1 MSINQETSNKNEN
14 FILEKDNKLYTIS
27 INKDKKKEDSIII
40 QCREKPNIF
49 NCYELNLNLIEFFNL
64 NSIFKICENINDIH
78 SKLLSFF
85 KNNKVN
91 IESIGTNN
99 IKISLIFFNLIGE
112 QKKIELNLNQKQKD
126 SLDIISELF
135 LEINNLIEDVT
146 LLKEENKTLKNNL
159 FKEINILKNENS
171 NLIQKYESLNMSFAS
186 FQNGFNKLNI
196 KSDLKISNVDN
207 FKINAIATDS
217 IQEKN
222 KEENE
227 NLESKQENQEQN
239 IIVSNLPNS
248 SKIIEEGENSNE
260 IDGNEDFNNLS
271 LNFTKNKLLADD
283 SYYQKD
289 NYNNNF
295 TSFKSRNNQYYLVY
309 VNKESSIILYNLLNE
324 EKDEI
329 QNAHEDPIFFIKHYL
344 DLRYNINKDI
354 IISSSENRCKIWS
367 IDDNLKCIHNIKLN
381 FKGEISSICFFPK
394 INNFSLYVSSKLE
407 NESIKYFDFYG
418 IEKKLNDS
426 QDKTNY
432 INIFYDKETSK
443 NYLISCNKSIILS
456 FNVETNELYK
466 LFSGEEA
473 DHLCAC
479 LFYNGKITELIEGN
493 IKGNIYIYA
502 FNNPKLLA
510 KISIGN
516 NPINEL
522 FLWNM
527 KEQFLFC
534 HDNYD
539 FNIINLKEKNVL
551 TKRQYTNECSVQKI
565 KIPESGESLI
575 VQNKLNG
582 KIILWT
588 LNDN

>member
-1 MSINQETSNKNEN
+1 MSINQKNSNKKES
-14 FILEKDNKLYTIS
+14 FILEKNNKLYTFS
-27 INKDKKKEDSIII
+27 INKNKKKEDSIII
-40 QCREKPNIF
+40 QCREKSNIF
-49 NCYELNLNLIEFFNL
+49 NYYELNMNLLEFYKLNP
-64 NSIFKICENINDIH
+64 IFKICVNINDIH

-112 QKKIELNLNQKQKD
+112 QEKIELILNQKQKD
-126 SLDIISELF
+126 NPDIISELC

-146 LLKEENKTLKNNL
+146 LLKEENKSLKKDL

-186 FQNGFNKLNI
+186 VQNSLNELNSKSNLKINNSENI
-196 KSDLKISNVDN
+196 KNDGIV
-207 FKINAIATDS
+207 IDS

-222 KEENE
+222 KDKEKIE

-239 IIVSNLPNS
+239 IIITKLPNLS
-248 SKIIEEGENSNE
+248 INIEEGENSYEN
-260 IDGNEDFNNLS
+260 DGNEDFNSLS
-271 LNFTKNKLLADD
+271 LNLTKNKLLADD
-283 SYYQKD
+283 SYFQKD

-426 QDKTNY
+426 QNKTNY

-527 KEQFLFC
+527 KEQYLFC
-534 HDNYD
+534 YDNYY
-539 FNIINLKEKNVL
+539 FNIINLKEKKIL
-551 TKRQYTNECSVQKI
+551 QKKRYRNECSVQKI
-565 KIPESGESLI
+565 KIPESGESFI
-575 VQNKLNG
+575 IQNKLNG
-582 KIILWT
+582 QINLWT
-588 LNDN
+588 IE

>member
-14 FILEKDNKLYTIS
+14 FILEKDNKLYTIF
-27 INKDKKKEDSIII
+27 INKNKKKEDSIII
-40 QCREKPNIF
+40 QCREKSNIF
-49 NCYELNLNLIEFFNL
+49 NYYELNLNLLEFYKL
-64 NSIFKICENINDIH
+64 NPIFKICVNINDIH

-112 QKKIELNLNQKQKD
+112 QKKIELDLNQKQKD
-126 SLDIISELF
+126 NLDIISELF

-196 KSDLKISNVDN
+196 KIDLKISNVDN

-271 LNFTKNKLLADD
+271 LNFTKNKKLTDD

-344 DLRYNINKDI
+344 LRDNINKDI
-354 IISSSENRCKIWS
+354 IISISNIRCKIW
-367 IDDNLKCIHNIKLN
+367 I
-381 FKGEISSICFFPK
+381 
-394 INNFSLYVSSKLE
+394 
-407 NESIKYFDFYG
+407 
-418 IEKKLNDS
+418 
-426 QDKTNY
+426 
-432 INIFYDKETSK
+432 
-443 NYLISCNKSIILS
+443 
-456 FNVETNELYK
+456 
-466 LFSGEEA
+466 
-473 DHLCAC
+473 
-479 LFYNGKITELIEGN
+479 
-493 IKGNIYIYA
+493 
-502 FNNPKLLA
+502 
-510 KISIGN
+510 
-516 NPINEL
+516 
-522 FLWNM
+522 
-527 KEQFLFC
+527 
-534 HDNYD
+534 
-539 FNIINLKEKNVL
+539 
-551 TKRQYTNECSVQKI
+551 
-565 KIPESGESLI
+565 
-575 VQNKLNG
+575 
-582 KIILWT
+582 
-588 LNDN
+588 